1 MKNLLLILLLPTLAF
16 AQVSQNST
24 NVGATQMTSGLS
36 ALLGNAIGQQNNNTN
51 TNITGGAGNT
61 NLSTP
66 AETSSKVVNV
76 PSMSA
81 PMLVAN
87 GSDICLGSQSGAF
100 SMLGYGIS
108 GGRTVVDE
116 NCVMLK
122 NSARLKDLGFVNAS
136 VGLLLSNKEISKVI
150 RDQSPIAYLMIV
162 KDKALNLKAEID
174 VSQEYGEDSSGIEEE
189 FKRYQREIKILELRI
204 KNSPELLAKLGNTN
218 FNQKE

>member
-1 MKNLLLILLLPTLAF
+1 MKTLLLFLLLPILAN
-16 AQVSQNST
+16 AQVTQNSS
-24 NVGATQMTSGLS
+24 NIGATQMTSGLS

-51 TNITGGAGNT
+51 TTITGGAGNT

-66 AETSSKVVNV
+66 SDTSSKVTNV

-122 NSARLKDLGFVNAS
+122 NSARLKDLGFINAS
-136 VGLLLSNKEISKVI
+136 VGLLLSNKDIAKVI

-174 VSQEYGEDSSGIEEE
+174 ISKEYGEDSSGIQEE
-189 FKRYQREIKILELRI
+189 FKKYQREIRILESRI
-204 KNSPELLAKLGNTN
+204 KNSPELLAKLSSTN
-218 FNQKE
+218 LNPKE